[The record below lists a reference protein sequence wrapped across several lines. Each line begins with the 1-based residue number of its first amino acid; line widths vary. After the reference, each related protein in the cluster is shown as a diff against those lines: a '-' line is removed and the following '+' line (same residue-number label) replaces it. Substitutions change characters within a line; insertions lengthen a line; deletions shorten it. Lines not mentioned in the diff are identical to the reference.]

1 MQDRYKD
8 PTYMRS
14 LEILGESVKPEV
26 NLLDCQCKV
35 CTESKDYNL
44 YMHCV
49 FCLSHCE
56 QSKQPQTYDRPVL
69 PS

>member
-26 NLLDCQCKV
+26 NLLDCQFKV
-35 CTESKDYNL
+35 CTES
-44 YMHCV
+44 
-49 FCLSHCE
+49 
-56 QSKQPQTYDRPVL
+56 
-69 PS
+69 